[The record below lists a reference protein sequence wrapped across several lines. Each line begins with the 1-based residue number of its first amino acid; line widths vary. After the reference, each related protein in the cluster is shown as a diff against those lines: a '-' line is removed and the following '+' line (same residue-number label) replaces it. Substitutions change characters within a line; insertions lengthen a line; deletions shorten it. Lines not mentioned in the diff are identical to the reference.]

1 MQSKSLGLIETKGFA
16 VGIEAA
22 DAALKAANVELL
34 GYELCKGGGWTTI
47 KLQGEVGAIKA
58 AVDAARSVA
67 MRTDSLVSA
76 YVIARPSNETEK
88 MVRTFDTQLT
98 EVSPQM
104 NELQEDPSPVDDLE
118 SAKPTAV
125 PTAISR
131 TEEAVAVPEE
141 RDISSGDDL
150 VLSAGS
156 EALSESLTESDAAP
170 EALGKTALPEMTE
183 GPEEQ
188 VTKAQPQNVSK
199 PNNSG
204 KPGKRKRT

>member
-47 KLQGEVGAIKA
+47 KLQGEVGAVKA

-88 MVRTFDTQLT
+88 MVRTFDTQHT

>member
-47 KLQGEVGAIKA
+47 KLQGEVGAVKA

-88 MVRTFDTQLT
+88 MVRTFDTQHT

-170 EALGKTALPEMTE
+170 EVLGKTALPEMTE

>member
-16 VGIEAA
+16 VGIESA

-47 KLQGEVGAIKA
+47 KLQGEVGAVKA

>member
-1 MQSKSLGLIETKGFA
+1 MQLKSLGLIETRGLA

-47 KLQGEVGAIKA
+47 KLQGEVGAVKA

-150 VLSAGS
+150 APSAGS

>member
-47 KLQGEVGAIKA
+47 KLQGEVGAVKA

-199 PNNSG
+199 HNNSG

>member
-1 MQSKSLGLIETKGFA
+1 MNYKRTQKG
-16 VGIEAA
+16 
-22 DAALKAANVELL
+22 
-34 GYELCKGGGWTTI
+34 
-47 KLQGEVGAIKA
+47 
-58 AVDAARSVA
+58 
-67 MRTDSLVSA
+67 
-76 YVIARPSNETEK
+76 
-88 MVRTFDTQLT
+88 
-98 EVSPQM
+98 
-104 NELQEDPSPVDDLE
+104 DLE

>member
-47 KLQGEVGAIKA
+47 KLQGEVGAVKA

-170 EALGKTALPEMTE
+170 EALGKTAVPEMTE

>member
-47 KLQGEVGAIKA
+47 KLQGEVGAVKA

-131 TEEAVAVPEE
+131 TEESLSVPEE